1 MVSSRTL
8 KTLFRYV
15 LTGGTAA
22 IVDLSVFAA
31 LHRMGV
37 PIALAASASFCVAA
51 VMNYTLTSIFV
62 FKTPLSPKGFV
73 LFFGVALLGMSIN
86 VGVTVAGSA
95 LTPFGP
101 ILAKVAGIGV
111 AFLFNFWL
119 NSTFVF
125 KAQGVGASSPHSIAS
140 AARGI
145 VQHVHRDTDGR
156 VVADRHTDRAAGLA
170 IAMGPHPREDFAMGA
185 LVELPRI
192 GIGKTAA
199 GPHGTD
205 DVLG

>member
-1 MVSSRTL
+1 MVSVRTL
-8 KTLFRYV
+8 RTLFRYV

-22 IVDLSVFAA
+22 IVDLSVFVG
-31 LHRMGV
+31 LHRLGV

-51 VMNYTLTSIFV
+51 VVNYTLTSIFV

-95 LTPFGP
+95 FTPFGP
-101 ILAKVAGIGV
+101 ILSKVAGIGV

-125 KAQGVGASSPHSIAS
+125 KAPGVGASSP
-140 AARGI
+140 
-145 VQHVHRDTDGR
+145 Q
-156 VVADRHTDRAAGLA
+156 
-170 IAMGPHPREDFAMGA
+170 
-185 LVELPRI
+185 
-192 GIGKTAA
+192 
-199 GPHGTD
+199 
-205 DVLG
+205 